1 MRFVNTEDLAAMG
14 LSEDEAFARGAKN
27 TAAELGPPEGR
38 LAREQDGF
46 QVYTGHAY
54 ASSLLLPASAWAK
67 VAGRTKGGLLM
78 IAPKPD
84 LLFVMDAATPDAE
97 GMMARVAAVAAAD
110 APGRMSTLVYRW
122 SSGGWQPFLRGPQ
135 SL

>member
-14 LSEDEAFARGAKN
+14 LSEGEAFARGATN

-38 LAREQDGF
+38 LVKEQDGF

-78 IAPKPD
+78 IAPKP
-84 LLFVMDAATPDAE
+84 TPDAE